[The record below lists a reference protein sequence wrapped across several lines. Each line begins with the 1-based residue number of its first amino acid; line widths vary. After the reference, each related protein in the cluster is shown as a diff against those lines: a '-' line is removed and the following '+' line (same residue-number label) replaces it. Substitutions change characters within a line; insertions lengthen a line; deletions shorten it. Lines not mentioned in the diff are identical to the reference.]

1 MKLKKWI
8 ILSSLVV
15 VVAISYYTIH
25 ELQKD
30 TQLFAS
36 KTARDVIKQFEQGKY
51 AEMQA
56 SVYHDHLL
64 IINGDEK
71 QEVRLAEKDFYLS
84 LAPYI
89 QDTHICFIHS
99 LTGCIGEL
107 KNTDIHV
114 TIVDE
119 NKQVIKD
126 ETMKTLNNGFVGIWL
141 EKDKKYIITIEKDGL
156 TSSEEIKTFKD
167 DATCITAMQ
176 LQ

>member
-1 MKLKKWI
+1 MKFKKWI
-8 ILSSLVV
+8 ILGSLVV
-15 VVAISYYTIH
+15 VVAISYYTINGLH
-25 ELQKD
+25 KNTD
-30 TQLFAS
+30 IFAS
-36 KTARDVIKQFEQGKY
+36 TSAQDVIKQFEAGKY
-51 AEMQA
+51 SQMQA
-56 SVYHDHLL
+56 SVYHDRLL
-64 IINGDEK
+64 IIDKDEK
-71 QEVRLAEKDFYLS
+71 HEIPLPDKAFYVS

-141 EKDKKYIITIEKDGL
+141 EKDKKYTITIEKDGL